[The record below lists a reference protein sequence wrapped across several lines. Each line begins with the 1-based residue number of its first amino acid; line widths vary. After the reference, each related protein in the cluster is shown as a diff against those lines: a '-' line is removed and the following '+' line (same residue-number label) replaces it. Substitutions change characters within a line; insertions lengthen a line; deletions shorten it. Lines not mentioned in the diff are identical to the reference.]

1 MVVLFIFLLLTLD
14 IFYLFSN
21 TGGSCTFTACNS
33 LKGGVMRQFSPPDA
47 KGQGDELAKFINQ
60 VLSLVDRNH
69 ATADEAVE
77 KIRECL
83 KSRPRLLPQNA
94 PWN

>member
-1 MVVLFIFLLLTLD
+1 MVVLFIFLLLALD
-14 IFYLFSN
+14 RFDIVRN
-21 TGGSCTFTACNS
+21 TGGSCTFNC

-47 KGQGDELAKFINQ
+47 KGQSDDFAKAIDE
-60 VLSLVDRNH
+60 VLSLVDKNH

-77 KIRECL
+77 RIREYM
-83 KSRPRLLPQNA
+83 KSRPRFLPQEA